1 MKNATAISH
10 GSSRLLE
17 SASEGVEEE
26 KSIGLDGLTFVGL
39 GCIGDSLV
47 RAAS

>member
-1 MKNATAISH
+1 
-10 GSSRLLE
+10 LLE

-39 GCIGDSLV
+39 GCIGDSLFH
-47 RAAS
+47 AAS